1 MVIIIIQGEIK
12 NSIGHDCCFIVECRM
27 LCFNCK
33 LWNDEEMK
41 CEEGIEIK
49 RNTRKNK
56 IINYYSF

>member
-1 MVIIIIQGEIK
+1 MIIQGETK

-41 CEEGIEIK
+41 CEEGIEEK
-49 RNTRKNK
+49 YEKKQNN
-56 IINYYSF
+56 